1 MKMKDLFKNIKEL
14 SKTTKGKAILFFGF
28 YFVFFII
35 IMFIARFGSRNY
47 TKPSDYEKGKSGTF
61 YINDI
66 VDKNYS
72 FTYQV
77 SLDNVKYTY
86 TGTRNSNNTLFDYN
100 GNNYFSSDDKYFI
113 NNSIWSKCDNPIM
126 FYNFINPSKLT
137 SILENSWNE
146 ANTSYE
152 DGRHEYSLLIS
163 TNTLNQL
170 LDSKNTD
177 YDDVPNKI
185 VVSTDSDKIANKI
198 TYNLD
203 SYCKLNNLCD
213 NSLSLEISYDRFGK
227 IEGIDNPIE

>member
-1 MKMKDLFKNIKEL
+1 MKMKELFKNIKEL

-35 IMFIARFGSRNY
+35 IMIIARFGSRNY
-47 TKPSDYEKGKSGTF
+47 TKPSDYETGKSGTF

-66 VDKNYS
+66 VDKNYG

-126 FYNFINPSKLT
+126 FYNFINPSKIT

-163 TNTLNQL
+163 TNTLNKL

-177 YDDVPNKI
+177 YDEIPNKI
-185 VVSTDSDKIANKI
+185 VVSTDSDKLANKI

-213 NSLSLEISYDRFGK
+213 NSLSLEISYYRFGK

>member
-1 MKMKDLFKNIKEL
+1 MKMKELFKNIKEL

-35 IMFIARFGSRNY
+35 IMIIARFGSRNY

-66 VDKNYS
+66 VDKNYG

-126 FYNFINPSKLT
+126 FYNFINPSNLT

-163 TNTLNQL
+163 TNTLNKL

-177 YDDVPNKI
+177 YDEIPNKI
-185 VVSTDSDKIANKI
+185 VVSTDSDKLANKI

-213 NSLSLEISYDRFGK
+213 NSLSLEISYYRFGK

>member
-1 MKMKDLFKNIKEL
+1 MKMKELFKNIKEL

-35 IMFIARFGSRNY
+35 IMIIARFGSRNY

-66 VDKNYS
+66 VDKNYG

-113 NNSIWSKCDNPIM
+113 NNSIWAKCDNPIR

-163 TNTLNQL
+163 TNTLNKL

-177 YDDVPNKI
+177 YDEIPNKI
-185 VVSTDSDKIANKI
+185 VVSTDSDKLANKI

-213 NSLSLEISYDRFGK
+213 NSLSLEISYYRFGK
-227 IEGIDNPIE
+227 IERIDNPIE

>member
-1 MKMKDLFKNIKEL
+1 MKMKELFENIKEL

-35 IMFIARFGSRNY
+35 IMIIARFGSRNY

-66 VDKNYS
+66 VDKNYG

-146 ANTSYE
+146 ANTSYA

-163 TNTLNQL
+163 TNTLNKL

-177 YDDVPNKI
+177 YDEIPNKI
-185 VVSTDSDKIANKI
+185 VVSTDSDKLANKI

-213 NSLSLEISYDRFGK
+213 NSLSLEISYYRFGK

>member
-1 MKMKDLFKNIKEL
+1 M
-14 SKTTKGKAILFFGF
+14 
-28 YFVFFII
+28 
-35 IMFIARFGSRNY
+35 
-47 TKPSDYEKGKSGTF
+47 
-61 YINDI
+61 
-66 VDKNYS
+66 
-72 FTYQV
+72 
-77 SLDNVKYTY
+77 
-86 TGTRNSNNTLFDYN
+86 FDYN

-163 TNTLNQL
+163 TNTLNKL

-185 VVSTDSDKIANKI
+185 VVSTDSDKLANKI

-213 NSLSLEISYDRFGK
+213 NSLSLEISYYRFGK

>member
-1 MKMKDLFKNIKEL
+1 MKMKELFKNIKEL
-14 SKTTKGKAILFFGF
+14 SKTTKGKAILFFRF

-35 IMFIARFGSRNY
+35 IMIIARFGSRNY

-66 VDKNYS
+66 VDKNYG

-163 TNTLNQL
+163 TNTLNKL

-177 YDDVPNKI
+177 YDEIPNKI
-185 VVSTDSDKIANKI
+185 VVSTDSDKLANKI

-213 NSLSLEISYDRFGK
+213 NSLSLEISYYRFGK

>member
-1 MKMKDLFKNIKEL
+1 MKMKELFKNIKEL

-35 IMFIARFGSRNY
+35 IMIIARFGSRNY

-66 VDKNYS
+66 VDKNYG

-163 TNTLNQL
+163 TNTLNKL

-177 YDDVPNKI
+177 YDEIPNKI
-185 VVSTDSDKIANKI
+185 VVSTDSDKLANKI

-213 NSLSLEISYDRFGK
+213 NSLSLEISYYRFGK
-227 IEGIDNPIE
+227 IERIDNPIE

>member
-1 MKMKDLFKNIKEL
+1 MKMKELFKNIKEL

-35 IMFIARFGSRNY
+35 IMIIAIFGSRNY

-66 VDKNYS
+66 VDKNYG

-146 ANTSYE
+146 ANTSDE
-152 DGRHEYSLLIS
+152 DGRHEYHLLIS
-163 TNTLNQL
+163 TNTLNKL

-185 VVSTDSDKIANKI
+185 VVSTDSDKLANKI

>member
-1 MKMKDLFKNIKEL
+1 MKMKELFKNIKEL

-35 IMFIARFGSRNY
+35 IMIIARFGSRNY

-66 VDKNYS
+66 VDKNYG

-163 TNTLNQL
+163 
-170 LDSKNTD
+170 
-177 YDDVPNKI
+177 
-185 VVSTDSDKIANKI
+185 I
-198 TYNLD
+198 T
-203 SYCKLNNLCD
+203 
-213 NSLSLEISYDRFGK
+213 
-227 IEGIDNPIE
+227 

>member
-1 MKMKDLFKNIKEL
+1 MKMKELFKNIKEL

-35 IMFIARFGSRNY
+35 IMIIARFGSRNY

-66 VDKNYS
+66 VDKNYG

-152 DGRHEYSLLIS
+152 DGRHEYFLLIS
-163 TNTLNQL
+163 TNTLNKL

-185 VVSTDSDKIANKI
+185 VVSTDSDKLANKI

-203 SYCKLNNLCD
+203 SYCKINNLCD
-213 NSLSLEISYDRFGK
+213 NSLSLEISYYRFGK

>member
-1 MKMKDLFKNIKEL
+1 MKMKELFKNIKEL

-35 IMFIARFGSRNY
+35 IMIIARFGSRNY

-61 YINDI
+61 YMNDF
-66 VDKNYS
+66 VDKNYG

-163 TNTLNQL
+163 TNTLNKL

-177 YDDVPNKI
+177 YDEIPNKI
-185 VVSTDSDKIANKI
+185 VVSTDSDKLANKI

-213 NSLSLEISYDRFGK
+213 NSLSLEISYYRFGK

>member
-1 MKMKDLFKNIKEL
+1 MKMKELFKNIKEL

-35 IMFIARFGSRNY
+35 IMIIARFGSRNY
-47 TKPSDYEKGKSGTF
+47 TKPSDYKKGKSGTF

-66 VDKNYS
+66 VDKNYG

-113 NNSIWSKCDNPIM
+113 NNSIWAKCDNPIR

-163 TNTLNQL
+163 TNTLNKL

-185 VVSTDSDKIANKI
+185 VVSTDSDKLANKI

-213 NSLSLEISYDRFGK
+213 NSLSLEISYYRFGK
-227 IEGIDNPIE
+227 IERIDNPIE

>member
-1 MKMKDLFKNIKEL
+1 MKMKELFKNIKEL

-35 IMFIARFGSRNY
+35 IMIIARFGSRNY

-61 YINDI
+61 YMNDI
-66 VDKNYS
+66 VDKNYG

-163 TNTLNQL
+163 TNTLNKL

-177 YDDVPNKI
+177 YDEIPNKI
-185 VVSTDSDKIANKI
+185 VVSTDSDKLANKI

-213 NSLSLEISYDRFGK
+213 NSLSLEISYYRFGK
-227 IEGIDNPIE
+227 IERIDNPIE